1 MTDDIIDLSED
12 ISELWDFL
20 PLSAKDVYPEYILR
34 NCFIR
39 NNTDFYNNASLNICH
54 FYNYILHTYLCRLYL
69 ADENNIELLKY
80 IQLTKEVFSRK
91 DGSRRDL
98 TICCENINLNL
109 FTEIE
114 KEAIN
119 YFYHI
124 LHFDKSHQISK
135 KHQHIIDIRNSVA
148 HLNYTVINRDVF
160 LSLRSDIV
168 EVLSFIANKIYQN
181 TRKIIYEELDDRVR
195 RGLLDKDNYQIY
207 FDEISQKHYF
217 SGHDYQLMK
226 DKGLLKDI
234 KENSYK
240 YFIKLYIGNFLGIE
254 IE

>member
-1 MTDDIIDLSED
+1 MTDDLIDLSED

-20 PLSAKDVYPEYILR
+20 PLNIEAQYPEFLLR
-34 NCFIR
+34 NCVVRESI
-39 NNTDFYNNASLNICH
+39 DFYNNVALNICH

-80 IQLTKEVFSRK
+80 IQLTKEAFSRK

-135 KHQHIIDIRNSVA
+135 KHQHIIDVRNSVA

-160 LSLRSDIV
+160 LSIISDII
-168 EVLSFIANKIYQN
+168 EVLSFIADKIYRN
-181 TRKIIYEELDDRVR
+181 TRKVIYEELDDRVR
-195 RGLLDKDNYQIY
+195 RGLLDTENYNIY
-207 FDEISQKHYF
+207 FEEINQKHYL
-217 SGHDYQLMK
+217 SKHDYLLMK
-226 DKGLLKDI
+226 NKGLLNDI

-240 YFIKLYIGNFLGIE
+240 YYIKFYIENDLGIE
-254 IE
+254 DN